1 VTLRRAAADPALG
14 ILRLP
19 ASFSQTAWPSFRAE
33 IASAPV
39 APPHSASRALKKPGG
54 NPSSLTDRGERR
66 PRSATSQGKPS
77 RRALHDD
84 LGPRTPGPH
93 SHAPA
98 RNHVRPR
105 IGAGPPRPD
114 SPSRPC
120 RSPCKSRPSASQ
132 SGPRKPR
139 ASPVR
144 FVIRP
149 GDWLP
154 TPSPPSRWCPGA
166 PPPHR
171 E

>member
-84 LGPRTPGPH
+84 QETPGPH

-98 RNHVRPR
+98 RNHVRSR

-154 TPSPPSRWCPGA
+154 TRHRLPGGA

-171 E
+171 G

>member
-77 RRALHDD
+77 RRALQRRPGNARTTLARSSTQPRALAYRCRAPSPRFAVPPLSVAMQVAP
-84 LGPRTPGPH
+84 LGQPIRPAQTP
-93 SHAPA
+93 SLTCQVRDPA
-98 RNHVRPR
+98 RRL
-105 IGAGPPRPD
+105 A
-114 SPSRPC
+114 
-120 RSPCKSRPSASQ
+120 AY
-132 SGPRKPR
+132 
-139 ASPVR
+139 
-144 FVIRP
+144 
-149 GDWLP
+149 
-154 TPSPPSRWCPGA
+154 PSPPSRWGPGA